1 MQGRIYSQ
9 QVRVAERERTIT
21 CRVCRQCKLAIAKGS
36 VLTRFMLGTIV
47 PDVIQIFVPKRQ
59 TDFPNYRIYDICA
72 EVVTAMPS

>member
-1 MQGRIYSQ
+1 MQISN
-9 QVRVAERERTIT
+9 
-21 CRVCRQCKLAIAKGS
+21 CKGS